1 MQMDGPLGII
11 SALLLR
17 GLAVGLL
24 LGYGHRMVGNPVRRL
39 AWLVAVGSV
48 VGLTMA
54 ERFWPTMHDD
64 VFVLWAALCIA
75 LGGLVPT
82 FIAAAVLDR
91 KTVLVRDAVGWM
103 VDERSLATRAT
114 RATLGY
120 LVAAM
125 PAGFLLYYGLRPLLV
140 R

>member
-39 AWLVAVGSV
+39 AWLVGVGGV
-48 VGLTMA
+48 AGLSIA
-54 ERFWPTMHDD
+54 ERFWPALHDD

-75 LGGLVPT
+75 LAGIVPT

-91 KTVLVRDAVGWM
+91 KTVLVRDPVGWM
-103 VDERSLATRAT
+103 VDDRPLGTRAT
-114 RATLGY
+114 RAMVGY
-120 LVAAM
+120 LAAAA
-125 PAGFLLYYGLRPLLV
+125 PGAVLLYYGIRPLLV